1 MEVRAQILEE
11 ATRLIAARGFEG
23 TSLQAV
29 ADAVGVKKPSV
40 LYHFPS
46 KKVLGQAVLDELLSR
61 WNEILPKLL
70 MASAL
75 TGLAKFDAVMHE
87 LCDFFAKDTDRA
99 RLIVREL
106 LDRTG
111 DTKTVMEQQVR
122 PWVDVVAS
130 YIEKG
135 QASGQIQADVDPPS
149 YVLHISC
156 LALASFST
164 SDAFNTALGKRTR
177 GRVHP
182 RAQAELI
189 RIARTSLFEESYL
202 SHQST
207 KSGEK

>member
-1 MEVRAQILEE
+1 MEVRTQILEE

-23 TSLQAV
+23 TSLQSI

-46 KKVLGQAVLDELLSR
+46 KVELKRAVLDDLLSR
-61 WNEILPKLL
+61 WNDVLPRLL

-75 TGLAKFDAVMHE
+75 TGLAKFDAVMNE
-87 LCDFFAKDTDRA
+87 LCRFFADDPDRA

-106 LDRTG
+106 LDRPG
-111 DTKTVMEQQVR
+111 EMGSALEAQVR

-130 YIEKG
+130 FIEKG
-135 QASGQIQADVDPPS
+135 QESGQIQAGVDPRA
-149 YVLHISC
+149 YVLHVAC
-156 LALASFST
+156 FALASFAT
-164 SDAFNTALGKRTR
+164 SHAFNTALGQRAD
-177 GRVHP
+177 GQVDP

-202 SHQST
+202 SHQSA

>member
-1 MEVRAQILEE
+1 MEVRAQILEQ

-23 TSLQAV
+23 TSLQAI

-46 KKVLGQAVLDELLSR
+46 KVELKRAVLDDVLSR
-61 WNEILPKLL
+61 WNDVLPRLL

-75 TGLAKFDAVMHE
+75 TGLAKFDAVMNE
-87 LCDFFAKDTDRA
+87 LCRFFADDPDRA

-106 LDRTG
+106 LDRPG
-111 DTKTVMEQQVR
+111 EMKTALEQQVR

-130 YIEKG
+130 FIEKG
-135 QASGQIQADVDPPS
+135 QQAGQIQAGVDPQT
-149 YVLHISC
+149 YVLHVAC
-156 LALASFST
+156 FALASFAT
-164 SDAFNTALGKRTR
+164 SHAFDLALGARAG
-177 GRVHP
+177 GRVDP

-202 SHQST
+202 SHQSA
-207 KSGEK
+207 KGEK